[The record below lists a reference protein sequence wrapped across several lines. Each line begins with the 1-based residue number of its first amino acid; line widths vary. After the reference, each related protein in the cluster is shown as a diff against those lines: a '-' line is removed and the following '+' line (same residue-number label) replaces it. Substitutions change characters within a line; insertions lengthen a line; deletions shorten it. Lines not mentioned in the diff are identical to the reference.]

1 MYREDAR
8 KDERPPEGSDGGKT
22 PSLRKKKTPGVQ
34 METTGRPLPYER
46 LEATQASEL
55 DMLLTCPIC
64 NSRRVRFECYIM
76 SCPMYDSH
84 KFYCGECPE
93 SEHTLECHFDMVLG
107 EQSMSMAAGYR
118 RKQLINAEIARREG
132 QEKMAGNKSLD
143 IGTSPSQCVPATPPR
158 HDVVPTS
165 NM

>member
-8 KDERPPEGSDGGKT
+8 KDERPPWGNDSGTT
-22 PSLRKKKTPGVQ
+22 PSLRKKKIPAVQ
-34 METTGRPLPYER
+34 RETTGRPLPYER

-64 NSRRVRFECYIM
+64 NSRRVRCECYIM
-76 SCPMYDSH
+76 SCPKYDSH

-93 SEHTLECHFDMVLG
+93 SEHTQECHFDMVLS

-132 QEKMAGNKSLD
+132 QEKMGERGAGD
-143 IGTSPSQCVPATPPR
+143 VPRDFGPATR
-158 HDVVPTS
+158 RCRER
-165 NM
+165 